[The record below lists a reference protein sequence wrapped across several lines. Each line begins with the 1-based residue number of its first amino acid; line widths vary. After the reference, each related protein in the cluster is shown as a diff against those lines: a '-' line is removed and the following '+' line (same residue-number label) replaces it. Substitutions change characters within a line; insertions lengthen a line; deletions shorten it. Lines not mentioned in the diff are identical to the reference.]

1 MGQNP
6 PIGRAGKTRK
16 PAFAAGRYFKYAIGE
31 ILLVVIGIL
40 IALQINN
47 WNEKRKSSENELALL
62 NSLKSEMMTSLKG
75 LEYDYESSVEFR
87 QSTRNIYYY
96 IQNKPKLV
104 DSMNIDFYKSVQFDY
119 SFPKTST
126 YETLKSGD
134 LEIIKSDSLRMI
146 ITDIYEEDYERILK
160 KVDTRRNAARLL
172 FPYYQKNFRTI
183 LVKSDSLSRGR
194 ALGIPNNY
202 NLLINDPEYETLIFE
217 ANTGRNMASSDLR
230 RTIKDIENCIK
241 QIDSYL
247 EQ

>member
-1 MGQNP
+1 VLNFFRRIRRNLANQNKFLQYS
-6 PIGRAGKTRK
+6 R
-16 PAFAAGRYFKYAIGE
+16 YAIGE
-31 ILLVVIGIL
+31 IALVMVGIL
-40 IALQINN
+40 LALQVND
-47 WNEKRKSSENELALL
+47 WNEDRKRSKSEMMLL
-62 NSLKSEMMTSLKG
+62 NSLKSEMMASLKG
-75 LEYDYESSVEFR
+75 LEYDYESSLKYR

-160 KVDTRRNAARLL
+160 KVETRRNAARLL

-183 LVKSDSLSRGR
+183 YVKSDSLSKGR
-194 ALGIPNNY
+194 NLGIPNNY
-202 NLLINDPEYETLIFE
+202 DLLINDPEYETLIFE
-217 ANTGRNMASSDLR
+217 ANTGRTMASRDLII
-230 RTIKDIENCIK
+230 TIKDIENCIE

-247 EQ
+247 EL